1 MALLIDNDVVDKLA
15 ELDLLQ
21 EAGDVLRSRFGD
33 LIILDTLK
41 FRLCPQKP
49 SKRKKRNDIVM
60 GRIESF
66 IKKDV
71 IEISPEVTNEQLLNA
86 IDEGIKGLDIGEMQL
101 LQALFNKNNEMLL
114 TGDKRFLKALVSVPS
129 LDETLKIVGESFI
142 CFEQI
147 ILFLIAELGFEL
159 IKTKF
164 VSALDME
171 LKLDATLKQCFE
183 GQNEA
188 IESQVTQ
195 NLNVHI
201 GYLRNKS
208 GQLLCCELIP

>member
-21 EAGDVLRSRFGD
+21 EAGELLRSKFGD

-41 FRLCPQKP
+41 FRLCPKKS

-66 IKKDV
+66 IENGV
-71 IEISPEVTNEQLLNA
+71 IEISLEVTNEQLLNA
-86 IDEGIKGLDIGEMQL
+86 IEEDVKGLDIGEMQL
-101 LQALFNKNNEMLL
+101 LQALFDKNNEMLL
-114 TGDKRFLKALVSVPS
+114 TGDKRFLKALVNTPS
-129 LDETLKIVGESFI
+129 LDDTLKTVDESFI

-147 ILFLIAELGFEL
+147 ILFLMSELDFEF

-164 VSALDME
+164 VLALNMG

-183 GQNEA
+183 GQDEA
-188 IESQVTQ
+188 VKSQVIQ
-195 NLNVHI
+195 NLNTHI
-201 GYLRNKS
+201 EYLRQES
-208 GQLLCCELIP
+208 GQLLCSEFV